1 MDSGADDDI
10 FLSLEEEAPV
20 AKQPR
25 VPKKAPRARKESPR
39 KTNKPEP
46 APVLDAVVLDTS
58 LVQQATGTYEL
69 GGPLLGMDCP
79 DCASKATRA
88 LDTLHQANDI
98 HVSATAG
105 TVRFKI
111 DLEYGHVAEVSSVL
125 RSLGHAPDVEHQELS
140 GVKASSVA
148 TRNGIEL
155 RKVSKLFR
163 QQPGVLDVEL
173 SDEDR
178 IILQLAPDASTEL
191 FEKRNAALEH
201 ITGAPV
207 KLTAATSNRIRP
219 DQWRLIGGGIALPL
233 LGLVL
238 LGEILGWP
246 EMLLGAI
253 AIPGLAIGGSQ
264 MFKEALA
271 SLSNRQMG
279 FQVLTSL
286 AVIGAAVLGMWEE
299 ALIVAI
305 LVAFTAHLEGDA
317 LLQARNAMQGGL
329 DRLPRK
335 ARRLT
340 GVTPAKKGIA
350 QAVASGTFSLT
361 MASSSPTLG
370 ADGCALPDPS
380 AEYEEV
386 PIELVRIGD
395 QLEIRSGEL
404 IPADGRIVEGFGG
417 WTKRPSLE
425 NPYQLKSKKV
435 TKFKQVLSLHVVRL

>member
-1 MDSGADDDI
+1 MDSGADNEI
-10 FLSLEEEAPV
+10 FLSLEEEAP
-20 AKQPR
+20 ATKQPP
-25 VPKKAPRARKESPR
+25 VPKKASRAKKESPR
-39 KTNKPEP
+39 KSKKSEPKPEQ
-46 APVLDAVVLDTS
+46 VLDAEILDTS
-58 LVQQATGTYEL
+58 LIQQATGTYEL
-69 GGPLLGMDCP
+69 GWPLLGMDCP

-148 TRNGIEL
+148 TRNGVEL
-155 RKVSKLFR
+155 RKVPKLFR

-173 SDEDR
+173 TDEDR

-201 ITGAPV
+201 ITGTPV
-207 KLTAATSNRIRP
+207 KLIAATSNRIRP

-233 LGLVL
+233 LGLVI

-246 EMLLGAI
+246 EMLLGVI
-253 AIPGLAIGGSQ
+253 AIPGLAVGGSQ

-317 LLQARNAMQGGL
+317 LLQARNAMHTWAC
-329 DRLPRK
+329 PR
-335 ARRLT
+335 
-340 GVTPAKKGIA
+340 
-350 QAVASGTFSLT
+350 
-361 MASSSPTLG
+361 
-370 ADGCALPDPS
+370 C
-380 AEYEEV
+380 
-386 PIELVRIGD
+386 
-395 QLEIRSGEL
+395 
-404 IPADGRIVEGFGG
+404 
-417 WTKRPSLE
+417 
-425 NPYQLKSKKV
+425 
-435 TKFKQVLSLHVVRL
+435 